1 MPTKII
7 AEIGWNFM
15 GDMSLAEEMIEAA
28 KDCGADIAKFQYWNP
43 SKLKPGPWDVDGR
56 REIYEKAYLNDEKFL
71 FTKQMRIIKKK

>member
-28 KDCGADIAKFQYWNP
+28 KYCGADIAKFQYWNP
-43 SKLKPGPWDVDGR
+43 SKLNCGFRCAQVR
-56 REIYEKAYLNDEKFL
+56 CN
-71 FTKQMRIIKKK
+71 Q